1 MGTYI
6 SIFLFEFISVYILWF
21 IFRKLLKINKNII
34 MVLCLTLSLVTGYI
48 AAYRMIGY
56 EVTIDYLT
64 RMNNQNIETSGKSIT
79 IEEENKYKEELFGSE
94 EFKPY
99 LIENALKVSLPPF
112 ALVLIVVFF
121 SIRKTNK
128 NITLNQV

>member
-1 MGTYI
+1 
-6 SIFLFEFISVYILWF
+6 
-21 IFRKLLKINKNII
+21 